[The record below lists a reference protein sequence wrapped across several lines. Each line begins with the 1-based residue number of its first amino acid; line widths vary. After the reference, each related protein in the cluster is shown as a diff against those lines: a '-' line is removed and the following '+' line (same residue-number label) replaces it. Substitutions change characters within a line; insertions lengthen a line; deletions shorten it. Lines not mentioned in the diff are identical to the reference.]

1 MAKNYRIMRYRQK
14 DWAIMDCD
22 EKGRPIT
29 MTPVKTHRT
38 YAGIMGLYDELTK
51 SEETVSEGDKKS
63 KRK

>member
-1 MAKNYRIMRYRQK
+1 
-14 DWAIMDCD
+14 
-22 EKGRPIT
+22 
-29 MTPVKTHRT
+29 VKTHRT